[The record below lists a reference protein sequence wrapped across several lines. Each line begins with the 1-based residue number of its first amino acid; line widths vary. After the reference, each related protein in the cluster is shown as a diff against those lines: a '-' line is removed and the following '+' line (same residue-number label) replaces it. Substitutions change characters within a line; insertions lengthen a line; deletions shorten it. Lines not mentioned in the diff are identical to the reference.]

1 MNTQTPIVRRLLPL
15 ALACGLLAALT
26 PAAEAQLAAEGRT
39 FVRNDEQIQPSAADK
54 AAGATAA
61 ASALTCTELLVVIN
75 GSAGSVAKVTC
86 EHGYHGGTVPESQ
99 KIAAGKPAVIVLQQ
113 SAVYGPDCAI
123 TVSGGGN
130 TAVLS
135 AQQNFCALKA
145 GQIKASVTSGKATL
159 NGTAEGSYGDNLP
172 GLVWFTLGF

>member
-1 MNTQTPIVRRLLPL
+1 MKTQTAIVRRLLPL

-26 PAAEAQLAAEGRT
+26 PAAQAQLAAEGRT
-39 FVRNDEQIQPSAADK
+39 FTRNEVKLQPSAQDK

-61 ASALTCTELLVVIN
+61 ASSLTCTELFIVIS
-75 GSAGSVAKVTC
+75 GSSASVAKVTC
-86 EHGYHGGTVPESQ
+86 EHGYHGGTVPESRV
-99 KIAAGKPAVIVLQQ
+99 IAAGKPAVVVLQQ
-113 SAVYGPDCAI
+113 SAAYGPDCSI

-145 GQIKASVTSGKATL
+145 GQITASVTSGRATL
-159 NGTAEGSYGDNLP
+159 NGTAVGSYGDNLP